1 MSAQYGSTARYA
13 PLRVVLHWLSA
24 IFILWALVMGS
35 YVSFLPET
43 AQLRV
48 QVAQLN
54 VALATM
60 FIPLFAW
67 RLWLR
72 VRAEQPP
79 SRGLGEHAAHW
90 VHWLLYLVTGLVL
103 VTGVLMMNRPI
114 RIFDWLTLPQPL
126 HDPTLLRGLMQVHGV
141 SCAVLAGLIG
151 LHVLA
156 VIKHELGG
164 NRVLRRMGLR
174 INRTL

>member
-1 MSAQYGSTARYA
+1 M
-13 PLRVVLHWLSA
+13 LHWLSA
-24 IFILWALVMGS
+24 IFIVWALVMGS

-43 AQLRV
+43 ARLRE

-54 VALATM
+54 VSLATL

-72 VRAEQPP
+72 LRAEQAAPAT
-79 SRGLGEHAAHW
+79 LAEHMAHW
-90 VHWLLYLVTGLVL
+90 AHWLLYGLTALVL

-126 HDPTLLRGLMQVHGV
+126 HDPALLKGLMQVHGV
-141 SCAVLAGLIG
+141 SCAVLAGLVG

-164 NRVLRRMGLR
+164 RRVLRRMGFR
-174 INRTL
+174 ISRKL